1 MSSNLIR
8 WSPLRDMAKMQSMM
22 DRIFED
28 TWRPVFEDDG
38 LNSNVL
44 ALDVHEDDD
53 GYTVTTELPG
63 VQADNIHVS
72 MDGDYLVIEG
82 EIPEQ
87 VVDKESSHAL
97 LKERRYG
104 KYSRRI
110 RLPQAV
116 EGGKVEANYE
126 NGVLTLNLPKA
137 EEVKPKMIPI
147 KTGKK

>member
-1 MSSNLIR
+1 MTSNLIR
-8 WSPLRDMAKMQSMM
+8 WSPLRDMAKMQSVM

-28 TWRPVFEDDG
+28 TWRPVFEEGG
-38 LNSNVL
+38 LSGNML

-63 VQADNIHVS
+63 VQPDN
-72 MDGDYLVIEG
+72 EG

-87 VVDKESSHAL
+87 VIDKESSRAL

-116 EGGKVEANYE
+116 DGGKVEANYE
-126 NGVLTLNLPKA
+126 NGVLTLSLPKA

-147 KTGKK
+147 KAGKK